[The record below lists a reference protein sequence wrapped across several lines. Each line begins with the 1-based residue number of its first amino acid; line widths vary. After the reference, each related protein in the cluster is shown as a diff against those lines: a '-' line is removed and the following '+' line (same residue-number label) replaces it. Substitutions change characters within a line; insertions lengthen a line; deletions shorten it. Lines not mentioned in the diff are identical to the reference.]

1 MANDAAFADRDELWG
16 SLTAGAGRTWD
27 VIVIGGGITGAGI
40 VREAARRGYC
50 SLLIE
55 QRDFC
60 WGTSSRS
67 SKMVHG
73 GLRYLASGKLRL
85 TRDALRERERLL
97 QEAPGLV
104 ERLRYYF
111 PLYRG
116 HFPPRVAAA
125 ALFWLYDRLAGV
137 DDRRYVDTPGLRRLF
152 PDLDTSGL
160 NGAYRYS
167 DAVTDDARLVLR
179 LLHEAAEDGA
189 AVRNYTRATEL
200 IRAGA
205 RVNGLAVQDRET
217 DRSCKLAAGVVINA
231 TGAWADRL
239 DARVPENFGIRPQRG
254 SHLVLDSRR
263 FPAPAAIFLRQ
274 PEDGRRVFVYP
285 WEGRTIVGTTDIQHG
300 EDLDSAASITAGE
313 LDYLLRAA
321 RPLYSSRPP
330 GREDV
335 IATWSG
341 VRPIIGAGPSSDPSR
356 ASREHQVWS
365 EPGLVSCSGGKLT
378 TFLHMA
384 RDVMARAAAFLP
396 PARSA
401 PEKRVIRR
409 VSVAPEDIVGAEPRQ
424 AQRLLDRYG
433 DAAAEL
439 AAAAGPGELD
449 VVEGSGTCLAELR
462 WSSRCEAVV
471 HLDDLLLRR
480 SRLGLLLPQGGDAV
494 VGRVKPLVQEVLGW
508 DDATWRGE
516 LQRYRNIISRHYSL
530 PCPTV
535 SAPEQ

>member
-1 MANDAAFADRDELWG
+1 MTNDAAFADRDRLWDSLSFG
-16 SLTAGAGRTWD
+16 SGRTWD
-27 VIVIGGGITGAGI
+27 LIIIGGGITGAG
-40 VREAARRGYC
+40 VLREAARRGYR
-50 SLLIE
+50 SLLLE

-104 ERLRYYF
+104 ERLPYYY

-116 HFPPRVAAA
+116 HFPPRLAAA

-179 LLHEAAEDGA
+179 LLHESAEDGA

-200 IRAGA
+200 VRDGG
-205 RVNGLAVQDRET
+205 RVRGVTVQDRET
-217 DRSCKLAAGVVINA
+217 RQTCELAAGVVINA

-239 DARVPENFGIRPQRG
+239 EVRVPENFNIRPQRG
-254 SHLVLDSRR
+254 SHLVLDAHS

-274 PEDGRRVFVYP
+274 PEDGRRVFIYP
-285 WEGRTIVGTTDIQHG
+285 WEGRTVIGTTDIHHG
-300 EDLDSAASITAGE
+300 GDLDSAASITHGE

-321 RPLYSSRPP
+321 RPLYSARPP
-330 GREDV
+330 RRHDV

-341 VRPIIGAGPSSDPSR
+341 VRPIIGKGPSSDPSR

-396 PARSA
+396 PGRNSA
-401 PEKRVIRR
+401 EKRVIRA
-409 VSVAPEDIVGAEPRQ
+409 VSVAPDDIECADRGMAE
-424 AQRLLDRYG
+424 RLLDRYG
-433 DAAAEL
+433 DAAAEV
-439 AAAAGPGELD
+439 AAAAMPGELD
-449 VVEGSGTCLAELR
+449 PIAGSTACLAELR
-462 WSSRCEAVV
+462 WSSSCEAVV

-494 VGRVKPLVQEVLGW
+494 VGRVKPVVQEVLGW
-508 DDATWRGE
+508 DDEMWRGE
-516 LQRYRNIISRHYSL
+516 LQRYREIIGRHY
-530 PCPTV
+530 
-535 SAPEQ
+535 APPPAGASPH